1 VTFWRRCRPPHA
13 PVDLRGLH
21 AVTLQLKF
29 RAKQFQTLTTNPEK
43 DTLMST
49 PTPNPSQADIDA
61 DVAALNAV
69 FTTLGT
75 VFTDLAAQLAALPAS
90 VDTSALDAL
99 VATGQASLAA
109 GQALDTINPPAPPAP

>member
-1 VTFWRRCRPPHA
+1 MTFRCKRPRPPHA
-13 PVDLRGLH
+13 PIDLHGLH
-21 AVTLQLKF
+21 AVTRKAIRIAQ
-29 RAKQFQTLTTNPEK
+29 QYQTLTTEK

-49 PTPNPSQADIDA
+49 PNPSQAAVDA

-69 FTTLGT
+69 FATLGT
-75 VFTDLAAQLAALPAS
+75 VFTDLQAQLAALPAS

-99 VATGQASLAA
+99 VTTGQAALAQ